1 MKLKQ
6 IFMLLLVVLMTT
18 VIVAC
23 SGNNEETGGNENVST
38 ENNGENNSEAQGVE
52 DGEVF
57 TLQAGHSLPSDHPY
71 ELAFLEMA
79 ENVEERTNG
88 QVIIETFPDSQIGA
102 ERELTE
108 GLTLGTVDLV
118 VSSTAPVT
126 NFIPEL
132 GVLDLPFL
140 FNDRDSAV
148 EVLESDIGDGLLAG
162 LEDQGILGLSWAENG
177 FRHITNSVHPI
188 ESPEDLKGLSIRTQE
203 NEIHLAAFEEL
214 GASPSPMAWTEAL
227 TALQQGVVDGQENP
241 AIVADQFNLYDANQ
255 EFMSL
260 TGHVYSVAIFMMSM
274 DTYESLPT
282 EYQEII
288 LEEGQRIGAVQR
300 ELIIE
305 MEQESL
311 QNLRDQGMQLIED
324 VNITPFRDGISGV
337 YESFEHQEILAEI
350 LEAQE

>member
-1 MKLKQ
+1 MKFKQ
-6 IFMLLLVVLMTT
+6 IFMVLLIALITAVFA
-18 VIVAC
+18 AC
-23 SGNNEETGGNENVST
+23 GGNNDGNGST
-38 ENNGENNSEAQGVE
+38 ENNGVNNDNNSEAQGEV

-88 QVIIETFPDSQIGA
+88 HVIIETFPDSQIGA

-126 NFIPEL
+126 NFVPEL

-148 EVLESDIGDGLLAG
+148 DVLESEIGDRLLAG
-162 LEDQGILGLSWAENG
+162 LEDQRILGLSWAENG
-177 FRHITNSVHPI
+177 FRHITNSLHPI
-188 ESPEDLKGLSIRTQE
+188 ETPEDLDGLSIRTQE

-255 EFMSL
+255 EYMSL

-274 DTYESLPT
+274 DTYENLPA

-288 LEEGQRIGAVQR
+288 MEEGQRIGAVQR
-300 ELIIE
+300 EMIIE

-311 QNLRDQGMQLIED
+311 QTLRDQGMQIIED
-324 VNITPFRDGISGV
+324 VNTVPFRDGISGV
-337 YESFEHQEILAEI
+337 YENFEHQEILAEI